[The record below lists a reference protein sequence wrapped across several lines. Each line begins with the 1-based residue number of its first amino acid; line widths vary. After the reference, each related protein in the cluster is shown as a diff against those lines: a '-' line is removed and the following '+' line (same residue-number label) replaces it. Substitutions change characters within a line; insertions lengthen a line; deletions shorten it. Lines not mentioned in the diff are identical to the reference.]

1 MLKLAEVFKGFQ
13 GEGPT
18 TGSSALFIRMLG
30 CNLSCYLCDSK
41 FSWKQNKLSYIEISQ
56 QDLFEQISNCNRIV
70 ITGGEPLIYS
80 NDQLV
85 KSIVQNFGA
94 IKPIEIETNGTIVP
108 SKTILDLF
116 KKYSIQLNISPKIN
130 IQQEN
135 DEDTFPHIIKHL
147 KNQNYIVKFLA
158 TNKKDFQL
166 IDQLVDQFHIPCS
179 KVWIQPIGIKSNQV
193 KQTCLNLEQDILQR
207 NFNLS
212 ARLHVLLFEDQRGK

>member
-41 FSWKQNKLSYIEISQ
+41 FSWKQNKLNYIEVSQ
-56 QDLFEQISNCNRIV
+56 QDLFKQISNCNRIV
-70 ITGGEPLIYS
+70 VTGGEPLICS
-80 NDQLV
+80 NNQLV
-85 KSIVQNFGA
+85 ESIVQNFGIA
-94 IKPIEIETNGTIVP
+94 KSIEIETNGTIVP
-108 SKTILDLF
+108 SKATLDFF
-116 KKYSIQLNISPKIN
+116 KNYNVQLNISPKIN

-135 DEDTFPHIIKHL
+135 NGDTFPYIIKHL
-147 KNQNYIVKFLA
+147 KNQNYIIKFLA
-158 TNKKDFQL
+158 ACNKDFQL
-166 IDQLVDQFHIPCS
+166 IDQLVDQFNIPCS

-207 NFNLS
+207 NFNIS